1 MTPEVFMMAALVS
14 MWVALVVLTWVV
26 WRLHRRLADHETPP
40 NLLTVADFDGG
51 DEAWAA
57 VTEAF
62 RDTHSDLEVSPR

>member
-1 MTPEVFMMAALVS
+1 
-14 MWVALVVLTWVV
+14 VV
-26 WRLHRRLADHETPP
+26 WQLHRRLADHETPP

-62 RDTHSDLEVSPR
+62 RDTHTDMEVSPR